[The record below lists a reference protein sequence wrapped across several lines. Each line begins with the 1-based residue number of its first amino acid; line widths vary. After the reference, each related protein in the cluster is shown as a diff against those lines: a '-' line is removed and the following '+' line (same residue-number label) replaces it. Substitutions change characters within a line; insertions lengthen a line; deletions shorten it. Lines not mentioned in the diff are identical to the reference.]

1 MADELQMRFEA
12 NTIEHLGV
20 KMYSHIPNAIAELIA
35 NAYDADATEVQ
46 VKLYDT
52 DDKKIEIRDDG
63 HGMDFDEVNDKFLR
77 IGRNR
82 RKDKNNA
89 TISPNGRKTTG
100 KKGLGKLALFGIGNL
115 IEITTVKKNSK
126 KKLEFILSWIVLKET
141 KEGEN
146 YKPEFFPEACGP
158 EEHGTSIILTD
169 LRDEEKFDA
178 KDLAV
183 NLSRLFNCFDKN
195 FKCFVSLNDDEV
207 IEVNNELKFD
217 NIDEEFRWEFPEFS
231 KNIDIDYE
239 NKGKI
244 YGKIISTEKPLK
256 DISKGI
262 ALFANGRLV
271 NAPAFFRSSESSHVF
286 SYLTG
291 WLNVDFI
298 DNIDEDII
306 ATNRQSL
313 TWDVPATKTLRLF
326 LAAIISKVAADWR
339 IKRKEKKDDDVK
351 DQTGIDI
358 DEWLTKQPKKIRELV
373 KAILGVSATNS
384 AMPTK
389 KYLNLVKDLYELAP
403 PYFYY
408 HWRNLHDE
416 IKNASEDDYMKLEPD
431 YYRAFSEAVKRY
443 AKSVK
448 TSSGYKE
455 KKLNEQTM
463 MSTVFGVD
471 NKRLLSV
478 TEKYKKLDEISFN
491 EQTLSS
497 IEDGQK
503 FLSMGIVAG
512 ARNPISH
519 EEIVHLKDSDLFNE
533 QDCLDALSLLSHL
546 FRRLDDAEK
555 INKQPPP
562 E

>member
-1 MADELQMRFEA
+1 MNMADELQMRFEA

-52 DDKKIEIRDDG
+52 DEKRIEIRDNG

-169 LRDEEKFDA
+169 LRDEEKFDV

-183 NLSRLFNCFDKN
+183 NLSRLFNCFDKS
-195 FKCFVSLNDDEV
+195 FRCFVSLNDDEV

-231 KNIDIDYE
+231 RNIDIDYE

-298 DNIDEDII
+298 DNIEEDII

-313 TWDVPATKTLRLF
+313 TWDVPATKPLRQF
-326 LAAIISKVAADWR
+326 FDVMIGKIIADWR
-339 IKRKEKKDDDVK
+339 IKRKEKKEKAIK
-351 DQTGIDI
+351 DETGIDI
-358 DEWLTKQPKKIRELV
+358 EKWSKKLPDEIEKSVKIIIGNSV
-373 KAILGVSATNS
+373 NNNAT
-384 AMPTK
+384 PTK
-389 KYLNLVKDLYELAP
+389 KHIKLITSLHDLVPEYP
-403 PYFYY
+403 YY
-408 HWRNLHDE
+408 HWRHLHDE
-416 IKNASEDDYMKLEPD
+416 IRNVAKEPYEKEEYYKAIEEAIKCYVKVVRIKSGNIADTDYNLMNNVFGFDKN
-431 YYRAFSEAVKRY
+431 
-443 AKSVK
+443 
-448 TSSGYKE
+448 G
-455 KKLNEQTM
+455 KLN
-463 MSTVFGVD
+463 
-471 NKRLLSV
+471 LLSV
-478 TEKYKKLDEISFN
+478 AKGYKRPDGTDFKKKTIKNIE
-491 EQTLSS
+491 EAQKELS
-497 IEDGQK
+497 Q
-503 FLSMGIVAG
+503 GIIHG
-512 ARNPISH
+512 CRNPLAH
-519 EEIVHLKDSDLFNE
+519 EGDVDLRTSDLFTE
-533 QDCLDALSLLSHL
+533 KDCLDALSLLSHL

-555 INKQPPP
+555 I
-562 E
+562 